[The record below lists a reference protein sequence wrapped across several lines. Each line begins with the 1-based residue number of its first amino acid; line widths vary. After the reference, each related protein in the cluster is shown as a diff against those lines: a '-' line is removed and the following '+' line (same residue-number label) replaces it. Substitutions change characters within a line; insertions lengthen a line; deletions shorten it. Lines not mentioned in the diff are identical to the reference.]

1 MPRMVDSEK
10 RRRDIARAVLRV
22 VARDG
27 VRGVTMR
34 GVAIEAGWS
43 TGIISHFVGDK
54 QALLYAAVAEA
65 AHGIGAVMQTSA
77 LRENAEDRLQML
89 LEAGMPLDDERAATC
104 RIFFYFWAEGIVD
117 PALGAELANY
127 YAWWREQVR
136 LAIVSAQRAGRFAAY
151 DAIDLSEQL
160 VATADGLGVQAMF
173 DPQSF
178 PPERLRLLVG
188 DIIARLDQKEAA
200 HHG

>member
-1 MPRMVDSEK
+1 MPRIIDHGK
-10 RRRDIARAVLRV
+10 RKRDIAKAVLRV

-27 VRGVTMR
+27 VRGVTIR
-34 GVAIEAGWS
+34 GVALEAGWS
-43 TGIISHFVGDK
+43 TGIISHFIGDK
-54 QALLYAAVAEA
+54 QALLHAAVEEA
-65 AHGIGAVMQTSA
+65 AHSIGEVMEASA
-77 LRENAEDRLQML
+77 LLERAEDRLQKL

-117 PALGAELANY
+117 PALGTELANY

-136 LAIVSAQRAGRFAAY
+136 LAIVGGQCSGRFVAY
-151 DAIDLSEQL
+151 DATDLSEQL

-173 DPQSF
+173 DPARF
-178 PPERLRLLVG
+178 PPESLRRHISELINRI
-188 DIIARLDQKEAA
+188 DHKEFA

>member
-1 MPRMVDSEK
+1 MPRIVDSEM

-34 GVAIEAGWS
+34 RVAQEAGWS
-43 TGIISHFVGDK
+43 TGIISHFIGDK
-54 QALLYAAVAEA
+54 QALLHAAVAEA
-65 AHGIGAVMQTSA
+65 AHSIGKVMETSA
-77 LRENAEDRLQML
+77 LLEQSADRLQML

-136 LAIVSAQRAGRFAAY
+136 LAIVAGQRIGRIANY
-151 DAIDLSEQL
+151 DPTDLSEQL

-173 DPQSF
+173 DPVSF
-178 PPERLRLLVG
+178 PPERLRRHIGELIRRI
-188 DIIARLDQKEAA
+188 DHKEQL